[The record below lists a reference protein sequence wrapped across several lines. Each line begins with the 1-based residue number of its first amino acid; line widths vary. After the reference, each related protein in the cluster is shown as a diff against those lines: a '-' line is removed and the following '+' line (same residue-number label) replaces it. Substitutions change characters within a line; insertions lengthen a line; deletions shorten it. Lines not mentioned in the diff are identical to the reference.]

1 MEQFS
6 PDHPR
11 FFSLILNGKR
21 KMNVSKNKTI
31 CKSKHFFSLSILV
44 TNIHTVTPSE
54 ILERFQKIRGEEI
67 REKGS
72 NTENILEKL

>member
-1 MEQFS
+1 MFLKIGQYANQNI
-6 PDHPR
+6 
-11 FFSLILNGKR
+11 FF
-21 KMNVSKNKTI
+21 
-31 CKSKHFFSLSILV
+31 LSILI

-54 ILERFQKIRGEEI
+54 ILGKISKIRGEEI

>member
-1 MEQFS
+1 
-6 PDHPR
+6 
-11 FFSLILNGKR
+11 
-21 KMNVSKNKTI
+21 MNVSKIRQYANQNI
-31 CKSKHFFSLSILV
+31 FFLSILI

-72 NTENILEKL
+72 NIENIFKNYKGLQYR

>member
-1 MEQFS
+1 MQ
-6 PDHPR
+6 
-11 FFSLILNGKR
+11 I
-21 KMNVSKNKTI
+21 KTL
-31 CKSKHFFSLSILV
+31 FFSLSILIA
-44 TNIHTVTPSE
+44 NIHTVTPSE